1 MRRFIIA
8 LGLLPIFA
16 SCAHLPADLQAWAL
30 DKSLR
35 VGECAARELTD
46 RGAAKACLGP
56 NFVRDL
62 GTEACEQ
69 AHALLEALPP
79 TPADKAE
86 ED

>member
-1 MRRFIIA
+1 MKR
-8 LGLLPIFA
+8 LLFFVPFLF

-69 AHALLEALPP
+69 AHNLLAELPP
-79 TPADKAE
+79 TPAKAE
-86 ED
+86 E